1 VWGFLAWFDGGFG
14 TGALAIGGILTLG
27 LVLAAP
33 GQPWRHLTAQRGA
46 SRLAIVAACSLT
58 LWTFLSISW
67 AHYRSDAWVGADK
80 TLLAVTTF
88 LLFSFW
94 PLGRDALIKVLGA
107 FVFVLTAVAVGVAAK
122 AIHAPDSVFTDGRL
136 SAPTGYINATVAL
149 WMLGFWPAC
158 YLGSLRRLSPGA
170 RALFLA
176 AAALFLDLAVLGQSR
191 SWAFLSAPLA
201 ILFIVLSRRPL
212 RMVIV
217 FAIVIAG
224 ATWSW
229 PTLLDVY
236 ARVNQGRPIGDTL
249 PRTLITISASCAVTA
264 LLSFVWSY
272 VERRVSIAERTQA
285 RIRVAL
291 VAIGV
296 VLALAG
302 AASRGLTHPR
312 TWITREWNDFTQGTT
327 TPSGDNRFGQ
337 TLGSDRYL
345 EWRIA
350 WSGFKHDPVLGIGAE
365 NYGDLYLLER
375 PDSLREPA
383 YPHSIPLGLLVGLGA
398 VGLALA
404 AALVGAAGRAAFR
417 WRSRLDD
424 PTHADGV
431 VAALM
436 IPLYWLAHGT
446 FDWFWEFPA
455 LAAPAFA
462 MLGVVVS
469 AGSSE
474 PASTDS
480 PTRRS
485 SQRGMT
491 AAVGAVACIL
501 AVSFALPALSD
512 AYVNA
517 ASGSWRANPGRAF
530 SVLRRAAWLDPL
542 AGDPYVIEGA
552 IATRIGDSRRAVR
565 AYHLAAKREP
575 RNWYA
580 KLEFA
585 LLSERMGNHRA
596 AVQAMS
602 EAQRLNPRDP
612 VLLYA
617 AAMLRIGRSVD
628 TGVIDRLYLN
638 EAKRRF
644 PQAPGG

>member
-1 VWGFLAWFDGGFG
+1 
-14 TGALAIGGILTLG
+14 
-27 LVLAAP
+27 
-33 GQPWRHLTAQRGA
+33 
-46 SRLAIVAACSLT
+46 
-58 LWTFLSISW
+58 
-67 AHYRSDAWVGADK
+67 
-80 TLLAVTTF
+80 
-88 LLFSFW
+88 
-94 PLGRDALIKVLGA
+94 
-107 FVFVLTAVAVGVAAK
+107 
-122 AIHAPDSVFTDGRL
+122 
-136 SAPTGYINATVAL
+136 
-149 WMLGFWPAC
+149 
-158 YLGSLRRLSPGA
+158 
-170 RALFLA
+170 
-176 AAALFLDLAVLGQSR
+176 
-191 SWAFLSAPLA
+191 
-201 ILFIVLSRRPL
+201 
-212 RMVIV
+212 MVIV
-217 FAIVIAG
+217 FAIVVAG
-224 ATWSW
+224 ATWCW
-229 PTLLDVY
+229 PTLFDVY

-249 PRTLITISASCAVTA
+249 PRALIAISASCAVIA
-264 LLSFVWSY
+264 LLSLVWSY
-272 VERRVSIAERTQA
+272 LERRVSIGERAQA

-291 VAIGV
+291 IASGV
-296 VLALAG
+296 VLALVG
-302 AASRGLTHPR
+302 AASQGLTHPR
-312 TWITREWNDFTQGTT
+312 ARITREWNDFTQGTT

-350 WSGFKHDPVLGIGAE
+350 WSGFKHDPVFGIGAE

-383 YPHSIPLGLLVGLGA
+383 YPHSIPFGLVVGLGA

-404 AALVGAAGRAAFR
+404 ALLVGAAGRAAFR
-417 WRSRLDD
+417 WRGRLDD

-436 IPLYWLAHGT
+436 IPVYWLAHGT

-469 AGSSE
+469 SGSSE
-474 PASTDS
+474 PPSTGT

-485 SQRGMT
+485 SQRGISVAFGV
-491 AAVGAVACIL
+491 AACLA

-512 AYVNA
+512 AYVSA
-517 ASGSWRANPGRAF
+517 ASASWRANPGRAF
-530 SVLRRAAWLDPL
+530 SLLRRAAWLNPL

-575 RNWYA
+575 HNWYA
-580 KLEFA
+580 KLQFA

-612 VLLYA
+612 VVLYA
-617 AAMLRIGRSVD
+617 ATMLRSGHPVD

-638 EAKRRF
+638 EVKRRF
-644 PQAPGG
+644 PQPRGR

>member
-1 VWGFLAWFDGGFG
+1 MWGFLAWFDGGFG
-14 TGALAIGGILTLG
+14 TGALAIGGILSLG
-27 LVLAAP
+27 LVLVAP
-33 GQPWRHLTAQRGA
+33 GQPWRRLPAQRGA
-46 SRLAIVAACSLT
+46 SRIAIVAACLLL

-107 FVFVLTAVAVGVAAK
+107 FVLVLTAVAVGVAVK

-158 YLGSLRRLSPGA
+158 YLGSLRRLSPAA
-170 RALFLA
+170 RAIFLA

-201 ILFIVLSRRPL
+201 ILFVFLSRRPL

-217 FAIVIAG
+217 FAIVVAG
-224 ATWSW
+224 ATWCW
-229 PTLLDVY
+229 PTLFDVY
-236 ARVNQGRPIGDTL
+236 ARVSQGRPISDTL
-249 PRTLITISASCAVTA
+249 PRTLLTILASCAVTA
-264 LLSFVWSY
+264 LLGVAWSY
-272 VERRVSIAERTQA
+272 AERRVSVSEQTQT

-291 VAIGV
+291 IAVGV
-296 VLALAG
+296 VLALVG

-312 TWITREWNDFTQGTT
+312 TWVTREWNDFTQGTT
-327 TPSGDNRFGQ
+327 TPSGDNRFQ

-398 VGLALA
+398 VGLGLA
-404 AALVGAAGRAAFR
+404 VVLIAAAGRAAFR

-474 PASTDS
+474 SPSTGGPIRRLS
-480 PTRRS
+480 P
-485 SQRGMT
+485 RGVT
-491 AAVGAVACIL
+491 VAVGVAACAL

-517 ASGSWRANPGRAF
+517 ASASWRANPGRAF
-530 SVLRRAAWLDPL
+530 SLLRRAAWLNPL

-552 IATRIGDSRRAVR
+552 IATRVGDSRRAVH
-565 AYHLAAKREP
+565 AYDLAAKREP

-585 LLSERMGNHRA
+585 LLSERLGNHRTA
-596 AVQAMS
+596 TQAMS

-612 VLLYA
+612 VVLYA
-617 AAMLRIGRSVD
+617 AAMLRSGHSVD
-628 TGVIDRLYLN
+628 TSVIDRLYLN
-638 EAKRRF
+638 EVKRRF